1 VCNKA
6 FLLGLFSLFA
16 CSLAFAEDFPAP
28 PNAEV
33 SVVSNSTT
41 SLGLTLAIRKFSVN
55 APVQDVIE
63 FYRNHWQEEFAETEN
78 PPWQMIGKRIKDE
91 YLNVQVQP
99 RSSNSSWG
107 YLSVSDLPNLL
118 DNKSYK
124 VPSANGFPV
133 MSGSQILDFQE
144 SRDPGKTGR
153 VLMIKNNFSPKSNQL
168 YYKKHFQNKNWDVL
182 LDEAVQPRDQGFALF
197 VRKGN
202 KTVNLTISVMNGET
216 MIVAN
221 QVDKGLLR

>member
-6 FLLGLFSLFA
+6 FLFGLFSLFA